1 MPPSVF
7 DELQTAIERQGAEA
21 AFSRLADALKSAGK
35 YHELFDARLMQS
47 RRRLGLPIV
56 SGKTLDELDEP
67 VRSQMETAYL
77 DACREVGRLLL
88 AAGKLREGWMYL
100 RPVGDKSV
108 AAEALLKTEPQ
119 DTNIDEIIELAVHE
133 GIAPKRGFELILQR
147 SGTCSSITAY
157 EATMR
162 GRPLADRRDVAAL
175 LVRRVYDELSESL
188 RREIQ
193 RQEGKPPAETSI
205 EAIVADRDWLF
216 ADGMYHIDTSHL
228 NAVVRF
234 AEVLV
239 DPEALRLAVGLA
251 EYGRRL
257 SAQFQYA
264 GEEPFADPYVSHGL
278 YFQALLGQKVDEAL
292 SYFAEKAT
300 LSKEEHGT
308 APLEVYVA
316 LLAQVGRH
324 AEAQAAAETMPAG
337 VAPLGFAPHMLELAR
352 SSGDYDRLLK
362 FTRGREDL
370 LGFTAGLVEKSLVE
384 KSLAAK

>member
-7 DELQTAIERQGAEA
+7 DELQSMIQREGAEA
-21 AFSRLADALKSAGK
+21 AFSRLADVLKAAGK

-47 RRRLGLPIV
+47 RHRLGLPIV
-56 SGKTLDELDEP
+56 SGKTLDELEEP
-67 VRSQMETAYL
+67 LRSEMEKAYL

-88 AAGKLREGWMYL
+88 AAGRLREGWMYL
-100 RPVGDKSV
+100 RPVGDKAL
-108 AAEALLKTEPQ
+108 AAEAILKTQ
-119 DTNIDEIIELAVHE
+119 VTDNNVDEIIELAVHE
-133 GIAPKRGFELILQR
+133 GIAPGRGFELILQR

-162 GRPLADRRDVAAL
+162 GRPISERRDVAAL

-188 RREIQ
+188 RRDIQ
-193 RQEGKPPAETSI
+193 RQEGKPPAETTI
-205 EAIVADRDWLF
+205 EALLADRDWLF
-216 ADGMYHIDTSHL
+216 ADGMYHVDTSHL

-239 DPEALRLAVGLA
+239 DEGPLRLAVGLT

-278 YFQALLGQKVDEAL
+278 YFQALLGQRVDEAL
-292 SYFAEKAT
+292 AYFAEKAK
-300 LSKEEHGT
+300 LPQEEHGT

-324 AEAQAAAETMPAG
+324 AQAQAAAETMPPG

-352 SSGDYDRLLK
+352 SSGDYDRLLA
-362 FTRGREDL
+362 FTRERDDL
-370 LGFTAGLVEKSLVE
+370 LGFTAGLVEKSLAR
-384 KSLAAK
+384 K